1 MSTQGYRVL
10 LVDDEAD
17 LLSLWKLRLEGS
29 GYEVETALSGEE
41 ALAKFGLVNPHLVIT
56 DLRMPGIDGLAL
68 FEAIREKNKA
78 VPVIIITAH
87 GSIPEAVDATKQGVF
102 SFLTKP
108 IDGKEL
114 IRETEKALQ
123 LSAAGTEPPESADE
137 WRSDIVAKS
146 AAMDELLSRAKLVAE
161 TDATVL
167 IRGESGTGKELLAIA
182 IHKASSRRDGPFIPV
197 NCTAIPESLLESELF
212 GHVKGSFTGASNSY
226 AGLFQSANGGTLFL
240 DEIGDMPLH
249 LQVKILRVLQERQ
262 IRPVGSTTPVSV
274 DVRIISATHRNL
286 EEAIEARQFRED
298 LFYRLNVV
306 ALELP
311 PLHERKED
319 IPVLAEYFVATL
331 SGASGKTPK
340 KFTPE
345 AMQTLVDAAWP
356 GNVRQLYNVVE
367 HAVALST
374 SSLIAEDLLHDA
386 IKQHQKKIL
395 PLAEARRQFEQQ
407 YLLQLLQTTRG
418 NVTQAA
424 RIAHRNR
431 TDFYKLL
438 NRHHIVPSL
447 FKVAAAEKVP
457 A

>member
-1 MSTQGYRVL
+1 MKGEGYRVL
-10 LVDDEAD
+10 LVDDEED
-17 LLSLWKLRLEGS
+17 LLKLWQVRLES
-29 GYEVETALSGEE
+29 AGYEVTLALSGEE
-41 ALAKFGLVNPHLVIT
+41 ALGLFSVANPHVVLT
-56 DLRMPGIDGLAL
+56 DLRMPGIDGMGLY
-68 FEAIREKNKA
+68 EAIRERNKA

-87 GSIPEAVDATKQGVF
+87 GSIPEAVEATRQGVF

-108 IDGKEL
+108 VDGKDLLHEVD
-114 IRETEKALQ
+114 RALQ
-123 LSAAGTEPPESADE
+123 LSGVAGSRGRSGEDEE
-137 WRSDIVAKS
+137 WRRDIIGQSVR
-146 AAMDELLSRAKLVAE
+146 MEELLSRARLVAD
-161 TDATVL
+161 TDTTVL

-182 IHKASSRRDGPFIPV
+182 IHRASSRSNGPFIPV
-197 NCTAIPESLLESELF
+197 NCTAIPETLLESELF
-212 GHVKGSFTGASNSY
+212 GHVKGSFTGASRSY
-226 AGLFQSANGGTLFL
+226 AGLFQSADGGTLFL

-249 LQVKILRVLQERQ
+249 LQVKLLRVLQERV
-262 IRPVGSTTPVSV
+262 IRPVGSTEPVPV

-286 EEAIEARQFRED
+286 EQAIEQKKFRED

-306 ALELP
+306 SLELP
-311 PLHERKED
+311 PLNERKED
-319 IPVLAEYFVATL
+319 IPLLVQYFLGNLVEDQERN
-331 SGASGKTPK
+331 PK

-345 AMQTLVDAAWP
+345 AMQVLVDADWP

-374 SSLIAEDLLHDA
+374 TPLISEDLLHDA
-386 IKQHQKKIL
+386 IKRHQRKIL

-407 YLLQLLQTTRG
+407 YLIQLLQTTRG

-447 FKVAAAEKVP
+447 FKQ
-457 A
+457 

>member
-1 MSTQGYRVL
+1 MIDGHTIL

-17 LLSLWKLRLEGS
+17 LLSLWKLRLESHGFQ
-29 GYEVETALSGEE
+29 VETALSGEE
-41 ALAKFGLVNPHLVIT
+41 ALAKMSIINPHLVIT

-68 FEAIREKNKA
+68 FEAVRERNRS

-87 GSIPEAVDATKQGVF
+87 GSIPEAVEATRQGVF

-108 IDGKEL
+108 IDGKDL
-114 IRETEKALQ
+114 IEEAARAIR
-123 LSAAGTEPPESADE
+123 LSAGGVRSEEDEEE
-137 WRSDIVAKS
+137 WRSGIIGKS
-146 AAMDELLSRAKLVAE
+146 AVMEELLSRARLVAE

-182 IHKASSRRDGPFIPV
+182 IHRASSRKDSPFIPV

-212 GHVKGSFTGASNSY
+212 GHVKGSFTGATRSY
-226 AGLFQSANGGTLFL
+226 AGLFLSADKGTLFL

-249 LQVKILRVLQERQ
+249 LQVKLLRVLQERQ
-262 IRPVGSTTPVSV
+262 VRPVGSTKPVPV

-286 EEAIEARQFRED
+286 EEAIEKKQFRED

-306 ALELP
+306 GLELP

-319 IPVLAEYFVATL
+319 IPVLAEYFIDQL
-331 SGASGKTPK
+331 SRNGEK
-340 KFTPE
+340 KVKGFTPD
-345 AMQTLVDAAWP
+345 AMQTLLDAAWP
-356 GNVRQLYNVVE
+356 GNVRQLYNVIE
-367 HAVALST
+367 HAVALAT
-374 SSLIAEDLLHDA
+374 SPLISEDLLHDA

-395 PLAEARRQFEQQ
+395 PLAEARRRFEQQ
-407 YLLQLLQTTRG
+407 YLVQLLQTTRG
-418 NVTQAA
+418 NVSQAA

-447 FKVAAAEKVP
+447 FKS
-457 A
+457 

>member
-1 MSTQGYRVL
+1 MNEQGYRVL

-17 LLSLWKLRLEGS
+17 LLSLWKLRLES
-29 GYEVETALSGEE
+29 NGYQVETALSGEE
-41 ALAKFGLVNPHLVIT
+41 ALAKFSLVNPHVVLT
-56 DLRMPGIDGLAL
+56 DLRMPGIDGMAL

-87 GSIPEAVDATKQGVF
+87 GSIPEAVEATRLGVV

-114 IRETEKALQ
+114 IRETEKALR
-123 LSAAGTEPPESADE
+123 LSPGAIVADLDEE
-137 WRSDIVAKS
+137 WRSDIVSKS
-146 AAMDELLSRAKLVAE
+146 IAMEELLSRAKLVAE

-167 IRGESGTGKELLAIA
+167 IRGDSGTGKELLAIA
-182 IHKASSRRDGPFIPV
+182 IHRASSRRDGPFIPV

-212 GHVKGSFTGASNSY
+212 GHVKGSFTGANQSY
-226 AGLFQSANGGTLFL
+226 PGLFQSADGGTLFL

-249 LQVKILRVLQERQ
+249 LQVKILRVLQERKV
-262 IRPVGSTTPVSV
+262 RSVGSASPVTV
-274 DVRIISATHRNL
+274 DVRIISATHRDL
-286 EEAIEARQFRED
+286 EEAIESREFRED

-306 ALELP
+306 SLVLP

-331 SGASGKTPK
+331 SDSIGKQEK

-356 GNVRQLYNVVE
+356 GNVRQLFNVVE

-386 IKQHQKKIL
+386 IKQDQKKIV

-407 YLLQLLQTTRG
+407 YLIQLLQTTRG

-447 FKVAAAEKVP
+447 FKSDAEK
-457 A
+457 

>member
-1 MSTQGYRVL
+1 MNEQGYRIL
-10 LVDDEAD
+10 LVDDEED
-17 LLSLWKLRLEGS
+17 LLSLWKLRLES
-29 GYEVETALSGEE
+29 NGYLVETALSGEE
-41 ALAKFGLVNPHLVIT
+41 ALAKFPLVNPHLVLT
-56 DLRMPGIDGLAL
+56 DLRMPGMDGMAL
-68 FEAIREKNKA
+68 FEAIRERNKA

-87 GSIPEAVDATKQGVF
+87 GSIPEAVEATRQGVV

-114 IRETEKALQ
+114 IRETEKALR
-123 LSAAGTEPPESADE
+123 LSSGATAADFDEE
-137 WRSDIVAKS
+137 WRSAIVSKS
-146 AAMDELLSRAKLVAE
+146 TAMEELLSQAKLVAG

-167 IRGESGTGKELLAIA
+167 IRGDSGTGKELLAIA

-212 GHVKGSFTGASNSY
+212 GHVKGSFTGANQSY
-226 AGLFQSANGGTLFL
+226 TGLFQSADGGTLFL
-240 DEIGDMPLH
+240 DEIGDMPLQ
-249 LQVKILRVLQERQ
+249 LQVKILRVLQDRQ
-262 IRPVGSTTPVSV
+262 VRPVGSASPVSV
-274 DVRIISATHRNL
+274 DVRIISATHRDL
-286 EEAIEARQFRED
+286 EEAIESREFRED

-306 ALELP
+306 SLVLP

-331 SGASGKTPK
+331 SSSIGKPDK

-356 GNVRQLYNVVE
+356 GNIRQLYNVVE

-386 IKQHQKKIL
+386 IKQNQKKIM

-407 YLLQLLQTTRG
+407 YLIQLLQTTRG

-438 NRHHIVPSL
+438 SRHHIVPSL
-447 FKVAAAEKVP
+447 FKEVAEA
-457 A
+457 